1 MIWGKANQF
10 MQQQPALIQTTQAP
24 TQKTLLQYRWMRYF
38 FTEDTATGTC
48 SISHIQRRA
57 VWIALAFILQAVSTT
72 DFNGIFPFLKSFSSF
87 LPTPLI
93 LASFVAIWMALRPSS
108 PKIQE
113 KQDKQKYTTHTTT
126 LLQRLILIVTF
137 GFAIGGSVM
146 MIMGI
151 VQSFSPPKLTNDGT
165 SLDTNA
171 AMLLLEGRNPYT
183 DSNMLDL
190 ARKFLPQPDWTTPLR
205 VGQFADSLDYPTLTE
220 LRSVLD
226 TDLKAGKAP
235 EFESKVS
242 YPALSFLTLVPFA
255 LFKNYNVLSFYVLS
269 YLVLIGIALKMARP
283 ELRPWVLLL
292 SLANVPMW
300 SSTIGGNL
308 DVFNIL
314 LLALTWLLRDKR
326 WWSAICLGLAIAT
339 KQIAWYFIP
348 FYIIM
353 VLRQYGFK
361 EALYRSIIAGG
372 VGLAINLPF
381 ILWNA
386 HAWMAGIMAPIADPM
401 FPLGVGIINLSTSHL
416 LPYFS
421 TKVYTVLEGLAM
433 ITALIWYWR
442 ICKKHPEAVMLL
454 AVLPLFFAW
463 RSLPSY
469 FYCVAY
475 PVFVLMSSRR
485 TRRSLPTGSSAKP
498 IEPTHDLQLAPPLE
512 MGVPV

>member
-10 MQQQPALIQTTQAP
+10 MQQQPALTQTTQAP
-24 TQKTLLQYRWMRYF
+24 TQKNLLQYRWMRYF
-38 FTEDTATGTC
+38 FTEDTAMGTS

-57 VWIALAFILQAVSTT
+57 VWIALAFILQAISTT
-72 DFNGIFPFLKSFSSF
+72 DFKGIFPFLKSFSSF

-93 LASFVAIWMALRPSS
+93 LASFFAIWMALRPSS
-108 PKIQE
+108 PQIKGKQE
-113 KQDKQKYTTHTTT
+113 KQKHTTHTTT

-146 MIMGI
+146 LIMG
-151 VQSFSPPKLTNDGT
+151 VKQSFSAAQLTNDGT

-205 VGQFADSLDYPTLTE
+205 VGQFANSLDYPTLTE

-226 TDLKAGKAP
+226 TDLKARKAP

-308 DVFNIL
+308 DVFNTL
-314 LLALTWLLRDKR
+314 LLVLTWLLRDKR
-326 WWSAICLGLAIAT
+326 WWSAVCLGLAIAT

-353 VLRQYGFK
+353 VLRNYGFK
-361 EALYRSIIAGG
+361 EALYRTIIAGS

-381 ILWNA
+381 IIWDA
-386 HAWMAGIMAPIADPM
+386 HAWLAGIMAPIADPM

-421 TKVYTVLEGLAM
+421 SKVYTVLEGVTM
-433 ITALIWYWR
+433 ITSLVWYWR
-442 ICKKHPEAVMLL
+442 ICKKRPEAAILL

-469 FYCVAY
+469 FYCIAY

-485 TRRSLPTGSSAKP
+485 TRRSLPAGASATP
-498 IEPTHDLQLAPPLE
+498 IEPTHDLQLTPPME
-512 MGVPV
+512 IGVPV